1 MKDLGHQVPDLCIIR
16 LKGIQRGK
24 IARPFFRSGRSRAPS
39 LRESKVK
46 TSGQM
51 PRRAI
56 ELRRFGKERGR
67 DPAEWSGLLG
77 VFR

>member
-1 MKDLGHQVPDLCIIR
+1 MWLSSALVLPFRAAACPEFAGKQV
-16 LKGIQRGK
+16 
-24 IARPFFRSGRSRAPS
+24 
-39 LRESKVK
+39 E

-67 DPAEWSGLLG
+67 DPAERSGLLG